1 MPHVCRERNQC
12 SDGNAERSILLT
24 RVQADEC
31 GPLAAKGRDPST
43 LASECSPLALLAFG
57 RHPAD
62 GGVSKRHAGSD
73 KAAEVCHPLR
83 LMPRRGTTPRSEA
96 ANCPGPVCHAEHRFA
111 VRDEAAFQTDV
122 LSISRFRSVRIRLDA
137 RLPLHLIL
145 QRGIAGWL
153 GLCRHRQAG
162 PHFGPHGV
170 QVLGSGERVWVV
182 VPEHAAAC
190 FQRNLE

>member
-1 MPHVCRERNQC
+1 MW
-12 SDGNAERSILLT
+12 ATRSK
-24 RVQADEC
+24 R
-31 GPLAAKGRDPST
+31 KGSV

-57 RHPAD
+57 RPPAD

-83 LMPRRGTTPRSEA
+83 LTPRRGTTPRSEA

-122 LSISRFRSVRIRLDA
+122 PSISRFRSVRIRLDT
-137 RLPLHLIL
+137 RMSLHLIL
-145 QRGIAGWL
+145 KSGISGRL
-153 GLCRHRQAG
+153 SPCRHRQAG

-182 VPEHAAAC
+182 VPEHAAA
-190 FQRNLE
+190 